1 MDSYHHHQPN
11 PYSQT
16 PPPPPPD
23 PRAAFPPPPPP
34 GGSWY
39 HHHHP
44 VAQPFQFHP
53 SPPPPQPP
61 PPGHPLHWAPPP
73 YHQQPPL
80 QHPYG
85 IPPPPYQNQY
95 LPPRPPPYHQSTHA
109 YPNQPQEWGN
119 EAHHPS
125 LDHPV
130 GRNEEDW
137 ASRAKAWAA
146 SRAATDSEHQQSQFG
161 TVGRFEEP
169 SHYPTQYPS
178 SAESQYQD
186 TLQPAGPIP
195 GYQNYPVQG
204 IEMRKQPLAY
214 SHVTPSISSGQSS
227 CDADQYYS
235 YRPQDGNSSS
245 EAGSSFPSRQQLTG
259 SSFHQQEVPFSY
271 PSIPGNEDVA
281 HRQQG
286 FQLPSLALHGNGPTE
301 PAHFTHT
308 NQLVDPRDRP
318 LEFTPRFS
326 LDNNPKMPSTYES
339 AVTERGKDSIGALPS
354 LHPWTSSGGPG
365 VSFPSIPPTFPSAPQ
380 LVSSIQRPQLLGLS
394 TSFSTAISSIGTAT
408 GLDVA
413 ILPGDAYGVPIGF
426 ERPKKAA
433 VPNWLREEIIKKAAT
448 VGSASNHLTEESQS
462 LEDDT
467 IDKSVGKGDQA
478 DSKSM
483 DSSKLTEVEDEEE
496 EEDDAEAARTAAIN
510 QEIKCVLTEVLLKVT
525 DELLDDIATRVLD
538 EDDIPVAITA
548 GNHTAP
554 ALLAPKASAK
564 VLIPVKAMESDAEN
578 ASGKNG
584 SRSTGNVLGLANYA
598 SDDDDEDEDEDEK
611 ENQFST
617 KPVPSNTSLPITTAN
632 DEISDNVC
640 DAVAN
645 VHSNAG
651 SAESKKSIPDHVL
664 GANSNTSTASVSEN
678 IGVIAANLGHNG
690 LFNKEDSG
698 DKSPPDMAVLS
709 RKDDVSIDY
718 GKDSDGSDASNL
730 KTDVNNLSG
739 SNSECHEVDDV
750 KKSTTIDSD
759 VRESRQ
765 SSRYES
771 ARSLDPGDS
780 SEDIRT
786 TKVKEEIKR
795 DSNHGRQD
803 TKQQKKDKIED
814 KHGFKVRSK
823 EDVRNGFKERSKE
836 DVRHGQKTR
845 EANSRECSP
854 RQGDRGSRK
863 ESERVD
869 KVSDK
874 HDMDRKRQ
882 QGKDEAAER
891 SRDKV
896 RVEVTKHKTRH
907 SPSVGSRSRN
917 GKDRSIVREH
927 GDSSDEASDESKRKR
942 HSKRKNQSPSPSSS
956 RKRYSFL
963 TATYLKA
970 NFYSSDPSRRHVQC
984 AYKIRS
990 LPSVL
995 SAGIPPTLLLKPAEE
1010 GDQGTNHLFVG
1021 RDESSWLAHGEVQ
1034 EPKYSPHLG
1043 LQSRS

>member
-1 MDSYHHHQPN
+1 MDSSYHHHQPN
-11 PYSQT
+11 PYSHA

-34 GGSWY
+34 VGSWY
-39 HHHHP
+39 HPHHHP
-44 VAQPFQFHP
+44 GAQPFQFHP

-73 YHQQPPL
+73 YHQKPPPP
-80 QHPYG
+80 QQPYG
-85 IPPPPYQNQY
+85 IPPPHQNQY

-119 EAHHPS
+119 GAHHPS
-125 LDHPV
+125 LDRPA

-186 TLQPAGPIP
+186 TLQQAGPIP
-195 GYQNYPVQG
+195 GYQNYPVQ
-204 IEMRKQPLAY
+204 
-214 SHVTPSISSGQSS
+214 
-227 CDADQYYS
+227 DQYYS
-235 YRPQDGNSSS
+235 YRLQDGNSSS

-286 FQLPSLALHGNGPTE
+286 FQLSSLALNGNGPTE

-326 LDNNPKMPSTYES
+326 LDNNPKMASTYES

-354 LHPWTSSGGPG
+354 LHPWTSSGGSG
-365 VSFPSIPPTFPSAPQ
+365 VSFPSVPPTFPSAPQ
-380 LVSSIQRPQLLGLS
+380 LVSSIQPPQLLGLS
-394 TSFSTAISSIGTAT
+394 SSFPPAISSIGTAT
-408 GLDVA
+408 GPDAA
-413 ILPGDAYGVPIGF
+413 ILPGDAYGVPIGS

-510 QEIKCVLTEVLLKVT
+510 HEIKRVLTEVLLKVT

-538 EDDIPVAITA
+538 EDDIPVAVTA
-548 GNHTAP
+548 GNHAAPASNDKSSPSP

-564 VLIPVKAMESDAEN
+564 VLIPVKANESDAEN

-584 SRSTGNVLGLANYA
+584 SRFTGNVLGLADYA
-598 SDDDDEDEDEDEK
+598 SDDDDDDENEDEDEK

-617 KPVPSNTSLPITTAN
+617 KPMPSNTSLPITTAK
-632 DEISDNVC
+632 DEISDN

-645 VHSNAG
+645 GHSNAA
-651 SAESKKSIPDHVL
+651 SVESKKSIPDHVL

-698 DKSPPDMAVLS
+698 DKSPLDMAVLS
-709 RKDDVSIDY
+709 RKDDVSIDN

-730 KTDVNNLSG
+730 KTDVYNLSG

-750 KKSTTIDSD
+750 KKSTTVDSD

-765 SSRYES
+765 SNRYES

-780 SEDIRT
+780 SEVIRT
-786 TKVKEEIKR
+786 TKGKEEIKR

-803 TKQQKKDKIED
+803 AKQQKKDKTED

-823 EDVRNGFKERSKE
+823 EDVRHGFKERSKE

-845 EANSRECSP
+845 EANSRERSP

-874 HDMDRKRQ
+874 HDTDRKRQ

-896 RVEVTKHKTRH
+896 RVEVTKHKTRR

-917 GKDRSIVREH
+917 GKDRSVVREH
-927 GDSSDEASDESKRKR
+927 GDSSDEASDESRRKR
-942 HSKRKNQSPSPSSS
+942 HSKRKNHSPSPSRS
-956 RKRYSFL
+956 RKRQNSQSP
-963 TATYLKA
+963 KRSQRGHSP
-970 NFYSSDPSRRHVQC
+970 YSSLETSR
-984 AYKIRS
+984 
-990 LPSVL
+990 
-995 SAGIPPTLLLKPAEE
+995 
-1010 GDQGTNHLFVG
+1010 G
-1021 RDESSWLAHGEVQ
+1021 RR
-1034 EPKYSPHLG
+1034 
-1043 LQSRS
+1043 SRSRSPVRQKR